1 MTPMLTLRALSG
13 LVVVLGLLA
22 GLIWMLRRGSFGIAG
37 TRSRAAIAIET
48 AASLGERRSLV
59 IVKVEGRRLLLG
71 LTPQAVSLVSEL
83 TPVPADAAQEGA
95 R

>member
-1 MTPMLTLRALSG
+1 
-13 LVVVLGLLA
+13 
-22 GLIWMLRRGSFGIAG
+22 MLRRGSFGLAG
-37 TRSRAAIAIET
+37 TRARATIAIET

-83 TPVPADAAQEGA
+83 APAPGEPAQEPA

>member
-1 MTPMLTLRALSG
+1 MTPMLTLRAISG
-13 LVVVLGLLA
+13 LIVVLGLLA
-22 GLIWMLRRGSFGIAG
+22 GLIWMLRRGSFGLAG
-37 TRSRAAIAIET
+37 TRTRATIAIET

-83 TPVPADAAQEGA
+83 TPAPVEPAPEPV